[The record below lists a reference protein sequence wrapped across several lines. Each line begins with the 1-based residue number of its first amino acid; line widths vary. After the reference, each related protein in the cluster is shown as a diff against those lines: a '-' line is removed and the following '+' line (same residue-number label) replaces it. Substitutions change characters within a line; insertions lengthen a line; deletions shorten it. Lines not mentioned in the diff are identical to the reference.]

1 MLHMM
6 WGHHGGHGLPFFGGG
21 LMLGVMLFWLV
32 LFLIVAYFVYLDA
45 NKHGMNGL
53 LWGILVLI
61 PVAGIL
67 FLILYIVIRETGG
80 QKALPGEK
88 GPMDILKERYA
99 RGEITSEQF
108 DRISE
113 DLKK

>member
-1 MLHMM
+1 MIHM

-21 LMLGVMLFWLV
+21 LMLGMMLLWLI

-45 NKHGMNGL
+45 NRHGMNGL

-61 PVAGIL
+61 PVVGVL
-67 FLILYIVIRETGG
+67 FLLLYVVIRAAGG
-80 QKALPGEK
+80 QRTVPGDK
-88 GPMDILKERYA
+88 GPTEILKERYA
-99 RGEITSEQF
+99 RGEITREQF
-108 DRISE
+108 ELMND